1 MISMSDIELEAL
13 KKKRFQQLQ
22 KRMAFQKPEK
32 EQADPHKLLNAVFKG
47 RAWEVFNAALEQFP
61 TEMKRIEKE
70 LLSLI
75 SEGRITAID
84 GEQMLALLRATGLAV
99 RLNTTINVISHG
111 KAESLSERFKKSTR

>member
-47 RAWEVFNAALEQFP
+47 RAWEVFNTACEQFP
-61 TEMKRIEKE
+61 TEMKRIEEE
-70 LLSLI
+70 LLNLI

-84 GEQMLALLRATGLAV
+84 GEQLLVLLRATGLAV
-99 RLNTTINVISHG
+99 RLNTTINVVSHG
-111 KAESLSERFKKSTR
+111 RTESLSERFKKSTK